1 MHNVDADR
9 AQSAA
14 TAALVLS
21 IIGFFT
27 APFVLGPLAICQA
40 SRARRLGHES
50 TPGLVLGWICT
61 LWGVAVIALPI
72 LFFLLVAF
80 LAGV

>member
-1 MHNVDADR
+1 MHSIEAHR

-14 TAALVLS
+14 TVALVLS

-27 APFVLGPLAICQA
+27 MPFILGPLAIWQA
-40 SRARRLGHES
+40 SRARRLGHAA
-50 TPGLVLGWICT
+50 TAGWALGWICT

-80 LAGV
+80 LAGA